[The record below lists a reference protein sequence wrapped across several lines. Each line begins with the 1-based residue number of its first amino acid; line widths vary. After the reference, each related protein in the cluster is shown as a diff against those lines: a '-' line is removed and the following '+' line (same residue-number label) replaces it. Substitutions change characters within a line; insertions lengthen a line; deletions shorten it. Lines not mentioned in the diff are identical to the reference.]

1 MKKKQ
6 KISTIGALLC
16 SACLAVSVGVANLNA
31 SAQTTTTPISSLI
44 SADSGVTVSK
54 KDITATHY
62 SRASTSET
70 NSGTEYTYSGLAVES
85 EVAYEGEFSGVF
97 TGDTTL
103 EYKFYGKTPWTSFSK
118 LGTHIGDFYFTITSV
133 ADPSQW
139 VQMNIIAGDPSLDEY
154 SGYYKTTTYFTG
166 STFGDKVLYFQNNIV
181 QNKTLSTMVY
191 GYGYGPTFFSDAIG
205 VNEKLYIEVDDNGYM
220 YLSYQQIDQGSNGVL
235 SATATKLK
243 SINIVSLNGTNTS
256 TSAKM
261 DWSEGYT
268 ISFGSNVD
276 TTKTHKYS
284 TSSAKAPDGGT
295 DVCFISLNGKELN
308 TNTVS
313 IESET
318 IAMLDDAVL
327 DVDTTYD
334 VFQGSEHTIYSV
346 TNGELYSG
354 DYTDFD
360 ETTRNGA
367 FTMRGKTKVGT
378 LDTAELGNGKTFE
391 VNGESYTYNVIK
403 GEKGS
408 DLVDINLETDGVSAE
423 YQLHTGDNVASE
435 YDGLTI
441 EADKAYEGSF
451 DGIFNGN
458 TALEYKFPGTT
469 SLSTTSGDALGDFY
483 FLITSVNNPEHWIKI
498 HVTQRYDAT
507 AAANK
512 ADYTVIYATTSL
524 LSSSVKDKYA
534 FTVRVSG
541 NTLAQYF
548 TVKSEIIKWYTNAP
562 TFRSNASANTEKLY
576 IDTTDEGF
584 LYVYYQQSGT
594 KPETPL
600 IAFEKLWNAETN
612 KWEKANATDLQYD
625 NDNVTDLFDFSKG
638 YTISFGSDFDVN
650 TNFSTTVAED
660 VMPDDAGTDV
670 CFISVNGVK
679 LNDSYNVINFTDS
692 ISYDGEVVDEAVD
705 ISANDADSK
714 PFIVATTA
722 NGGDYAVAGVAYPF
736 NYTKTVA
743 VNWTKSDV
751 SEDDNTLVLQ
761 TGIFGNRTVTVLTTS
776 VSGKTYTLVVNGVST
791 EVTTSNETVILGTE
805 DLAEK
810 VFIGWKIASA
820 QDELYPANY
829 EYTVVEGDTLTAVF
843 VAFDMADGASIRMGT
858 PYGLR
863 FISGYN
869 TVDFDTISGYAT
881 VGTLIVPTDM
891 VINDTEINHENFTAV
906 GEKPTMLDIVG
917 EIKLSDAVAQMALT
931 NNYSAECTYYT
942 GTISNLKPANIAREF
957 SARAY
962 IKVTYADATVDYF
975 YSDYDAVNN
984 SRSAY
989 DVAVAAKEDN
999 IEGTALDTYISQT
1012 KDLTIANVE
1021 TTEYESAS
1029 AITSVRVNKVWVS
1042 ATEGA
1047 TVRIGEK
1054 DYTVEYNYDGNSK
1067 RLLLTFTE
1075 VVEQ

>member
-62 SRASTSET
+62 SRESKEET
-70 NSGTEYTYSGLAVES
+70 NNGTQYTYSGLAVES
-85 EVAYEGEFSGVF
+85 SVAYEGEFSGVF

-118 LGTHIGDFYFTITSV
+118 LGTNIGNFYFTITSV

-139 VQMNIIAGDPSLDEY
+139 VQMNIIAGDPSLSEY
-154 SGYYKTTTYFTG
+154 STYKTTTYFTG
-166 STFGDKVLYFQNNIV
+166 STFGSKVLYYQNQIV
-181 QNKTLSTMVY
+181 QNKDLSAMVY
-191 GYGYGPTFFSDAIG
+191 AQGYGPTFLSDAIG

-220 YLSYQQIDQGSNGVL
+220 YLSYQQIEQGSNGVL
-235 SATATKLK
+235 SASYTKLK
-243 SINIVSLNGTNTS
+243 SINMVSLNGTNTT

-276 TTKTHKYS
+276 TTKTYKYS
-284 TSSAKAPDGGT
+284 NASATAPDGGT
-295 DVCFISLNGKELN
+295 DVCFISLNGKALN
-308 TNTVS
+308 SDT
-313 IESET
+313 IEVTGET
-318 IAMLDDAVL
+318 IAMLDDTVL
-327 DVDTTYD
+327 DESETYT
-334 VFQGSEHTIYSV
+334 VFQGAEHTYYTVANSSV
-346 TNGELYSG
+346 YEG
-354 DYTDFD
+354 DYLDFD

-408 DLVDINLETDGVSAE
+408 DLVDINVETDGVSAE

-469 SLSTTSGDALGDFY
+469 TLSTTTGDALGDFY
-483 FLITSVNNPEHWIKI
+483 FLITSVNTPDNWIKI
-498 HVTQRYDAT
+498 HITQRTTNGNLRADDAL
-507 AAANK
+507 
-512 ADYTVIYATTSL
+512 IYATTNL
-524 LSSSVKDKYA
+524 
-534 FTVRVSG
+534 VRGNQSNYGYGLKSG
-541 NTLAQYF
+541 ATATRFEPISN
-548 TVKSEIIKWYTNAP
+548 IINWYTAAP
-562 TFRSNASANTEKLY
+562 TFRSDASTVTEKLY
-576 IDTTDEGF
+576 IDTMDNGNVS
-584 LYVYYQQSGT
+584 VYYAQNGT
-594 KPETPL
+594 KASAALITPE
-600 IAFEKLWNAETN
+600 A
-612 KWEKANATDLQYD
+612 
-625 NDNVTDLFDFSKG
+625 VTGKVFDCSKG
-638 YTISFGSDFDVN
+638 YTISFGSNFDDTQSFIKLKDGSVSE
-650 TNFSTTVAED
+650 FED
-660 VMPDDAGTDV
+660 YTGETPDAGTDV

-722 NGGDYAVAGVAYPF
+722 NGGDYAVAGVAYPL
-736 NYTKTVA
+736 NYTKTVE

-1021 TTEYESAS
+1021 TTEYESES

-1054 DYTVEYNYDGNSK
+1054 DYTVEYNYDGNSEK
-1067 RLLLTFTE
+1067 LLLTFTE